1 MEKVSRHARAGRVQ
15 SPALRLIVERENK
28 INEFEPQEYW
38 NVFANVTN
46 DNSEI
51 EIELSEVNGKKIK
64 KDNITTIEDSISA
77 GEIKASIEKYNKVK
91 VTNIKHGQRKTKP
104 RAPFTTASLQ
114 QTAYTSLGL
123 SVKQTSAIAQRLYQ
137 GIDIGSGQPVGL
149 ISYMRTDSTNLS
161 KDA

>member
-38 NVFANVTN
+38 NVFANVAN

-64 KDNITTIEDSISA
+64 KDNITTIQDSISA
-77 GEIKASIEKYNKVK
+77 GEIKASIEKYN
-91 VTNIKHGQRKTKP
+91 Q
-104 RAPFTTASLQ
+104 
-114 QTAYTSLGL
+114 
-123 SVKQTSAIAQRLYQ
+123 
-137 GIDIGSGQPVGL
+137 
-149 ISYMRTDSTNLS
+149 S
-161 KDA
+161 KSH